1 MRLLGG
7 SGGRSRKM
15 AILFGQVLMVV
26 VYYVFMS
33 TSKVLEERRR
43 ANTYGGAEMGPYN
56 SGRTLTS
63 SSVVP
68 NNGQLSRW
76 GHKDWLP
83 QRDKEVLLRGYK
95 SHFENPHHAERF
107 ISCGSKDADEA
118 NKAAVTK
125 VLRHISF
132 DYINP
137 TRELNDAAAA
147 LRQVLEKYPSCPTI
161 ILNYVIVATVT
172 IPTKDQE
179 QLEGLLKKI
188 PHGHKLYLK
197 SKFWLAVVQEY
208 QGKDKEAHDV
218 YTAVFEEDSEYS
230 KTYFGKYKSFFF
242 DHQRQI
248 TLFGDNRLKREDAKL
263 VEKEAV
269 IKLVLYYEYA
279 PHFAGYAHVSPEE
292 MLAFHDVWYHFVK
305 GMVPPYVTQV
315 LQQCLRKLIDMG
327 ALRFDDKQSKRYFHY
342 NPPFVR
348 FMSAVYVKLIG
359 MIFAMEMKSTYTYL
373 GSYPG
378 GSELKPHVD
387 RAQCEIT
394 VTVSVDVNPGEG
406 SCPIGLRLEPK
417 KLLKEKS
424 VGNALKPTDPSLVQY
439 VYPRPGDALMI
450 RGRGL
455 VHWRDPIPDGMNCSN
470 IFLHYVRSDFVG
482 KQD

>member
-15 AILFGQVLMVV
+15 AIVLGQLLLVV
-26 VYYVFMS
+26 VYYLFMS
-33 TSKVLEERRR
+33 ASKILEERRR
-43 ANTYGGAEMGPYN
+43 ANSYGGAEMSSYN
-56 SGRTLTS
+56 NGRTLTS
-63 SSVVP
+63 SSQDLRGP
-68 NNGQLSRW
+68 LSRW

-95 SHFENPHHAERF
+95 SHFENPHHAERY
-107 ISCGSKDADEA
+107 ISCGDAAADDA
-118 NKAAVTK
+118 NKVAVEK
-125 VLRHISF
+125 VLRHISL
-132 DYINP
+132 DYIHP
-137 TRELNDAAAA
+137 TRELSDATAA
-147 LRQVLEKYPSCPTI
+147 LRGVYEKFSKCPTI
-161 ILNYVIVATVT
+161 GLNYVIAHSVT
-172 IPTKDQE
+172 AESRSEFELMEKILAAVPKGH
-179 QLEGLLKKI
+179 QL
-188 PHGHKLYLK
+188 HLK
-197 SKFWLAVVQEY
+197 SIFWLAVVQEL
-208 QGKDKEAHDV
+208 QGKDQAAHLT
-218 YTAVFEEDSEYS
+218 YTSVFEEDSEYS

-248 TLFGDNRLKREDAKL
+248 SLFGDTRLKREDAKL
-263 VEKEAV
+263 VERNAV

-279 PHFAGYAHVSPEE
+279 PHFAGYSHLSADE
-292 MLAFHDVWYHFVK
+292 MLQFHDVWYQFVK

-315 LQQCLRKLIDMG
+315 LQQCLRQLIDMG
-327 ALRFDDKQSKRYFHY
+327 ALKFDDKQSKRYFHY

-348 FMSAVYVKLIG
+348 FMSAVYVKLVSN
-359 MIFAMEMKSTYTYL
+359 IFAMEMKSTYTYL

-394 VTVSVDVNPGEG
+394 VSVSVDVNPGEG

-417 KLLKEKS
+417 KLLKERS
-424 VGNALKPTDPSLVQY
+424 VGNVLKPTDPNLVAY
-439 VYPRPGDALMI
+439 VHPRPGDALMI

-455 VHWRDPIPDGMNCSN
+455 VHWRNPVPEGMNCSN